1 MEYEREDF
9 IKYPKMARSDNAIE
23 GCHNAIQSSDTSIQP
38 NLWKLCGA
46 LVKEETTVQ
55 TKIIHIRRVDSA
67 KIKKKYELNGVFGKL
82 PSHQMAVAIMC
93 LIGKEIREIHF
104 GHRAL
109 PYILC
114 AYKYIQ
120 CL

>member
-1 MEYEREDF
+1 MGFGEKSGF
-9 IKYPKMARSDNAIE
+9 SP
-23 GCHNAIQSSDTSIQP
+23 
-38 NLWKLCGA
+38 
-46 LVKEETTVQ
+46 
-55 TKIIHIRRVDSA
+55 
-67 KIKKKYELNGVFGKL
+67 NGVFGKL

>member
-1 MEYEREDF
+1 M
-9 IKYPKMARSDNAIE
+9 
-23 GCHNAIQSSDTSIQP
+23 
-38 NLWKLCGA
+38 
-46 LVKEETTVQ
+46 
-55 TKIIHIRRVDSA
+55 
-67 KIKKKYELNGVFGKL
+67 NGNGEFGKL

-93 LIGKEIREIHF
+93 LIGKKIRKINF
-104 GHRAL
+104 GYRAL

>member
-1 MEYEREDF
+1 M
-9 IKYPKMARSDNAIE
+9 N
-23 GCHNAIQSSDTSIQP
+23 
-38 NLWKLCGA
+38 
-46 LVKEETTVQ
+46 VQ
-55 TKIIHIRRVDSA
+55 TARAVQNRQCLHRDI
-67 KIKKKYELNGVFGKL
+67 NGVFGKL

>member
-1 MEYEREDF
+1 MRF
-9 IKYPKMARSDNAIE
+9 RGVRGRAPSSGPSGFRRWGPSPFRTLSG
-23 GCHNAIQSSDTSIQP
+23 GCLSLHWQAWRDR
-38 NLWKLCGA
+38 GA
-46 LVKEETTVQ
+46 EPWVVEVL
-55 TKIIHIRRVDSA
+55 RLG
-67 KIKKKYELNGVFGKL
+67 YGVFGKL

>member
-1 MEYEREDF
+1 MLF
-9 IKYPKMARSDNAIE
+9 IL
-23 GCHNAIQSSDTSIQP
+23 QVSI
-38 NLWKLCGA
+38 LS
-46 LVKEETTVQ
+46 EQ
-55 TKIIHIRRVDSA
+55 TFISTLA
-67 KIKKKYELNGVFGKL
+67 ANGVFGKL

-114 AYKYIQ
+114 AYM
-120 CL
+120 LFLN

>member
-1 MEYEREDF
+1 MDGNHHLVTE
-9 IKYPKMARSDNAIE
+9 PKARKRTRS
-23 GCHNAIQSSDTSIQP
+23 TV
-38 NLWKLCGA
+38 NLQLKLCAHSA
-46 LVKEETTVQ
+46 LNFKNKRKPHRISVR
-55 TKIIHIRRVDSA
+55 IPNYRWANS
-67 KIKKKYELNGVFGKL
+67 LNGVFGKL
-82 PSHQMAVAIMC
+82 PSHQMAVAIMR

>member
-1 MEYEREDF
+1 MLPTLD
-9 IKYPKMARSDNAIE
+9 KS
-23 GCHNAIQSSDTSIQP
+23 
-38 NLWKLCGA
+38 
-46 LVKEETTVQ
+46 
-55 TKIIHIRRVDSA
+55 
-67 KIKKKYELNGVFGKL
+67 NGVFGKL

>member
-1 MEYEREDF
+1 MGVQDRALKLHPAHH
-9 IKYPKMARSDNAIE
+9 ISLSLSL
-23 GCHNAIQSSDTSIQP
+23 SSFLP
-38 NLWKLCGA
+38 
-46 LVKEETTVQ
+46 E
-55 TKIIHIRRVDSA
+55 
-67 KIKKKYELNGVFGKL
+67 IKKKSRLQINNNNDKDYNGVFGKL

>member
-1 MEYEREDF
+1 M
-9 IKYPKMARSDNAIE
+9 
-23 GCHNAIQSSDTSIQP
+23 
-38 NLWKLCGA
+38 L
-46 LVKEETTVQ
+46 TV
-55 TKIIHIRRVDSA
+55 VDHVST
-67 KIKKKYELNGVFGKL
+67 NGVFGKL

>member
-1 MEYEREDF
+1 MVLPMF
-9 IKYPKMARSDNAIE
+9 IFFSFFFFFFFSATFFRAISLE
-23 GCHNAIQSSDTSIQP
+23 PLLA
-38 NLWKLCGA
+38 
-46 LVKEETTVQ
+46 ETP
-55 TKIIHIRRVDSA
+55 
-67 KIKKKYELNGVFGKL
+67 NGVFGKL

-120 CL
+120 CLNEPFQSFPYIW

>member
-1 MEYEREDF
+1 MLFDAQEGEKRRMFLASDV
-9 IKYPKMARSDNAIE
+9 IKR
-23 GCHNAIQSSDTSIQP
+23 
-38 NLWKLCGA
+38 
-46 LVKEETTVQ
+46 
-55 TKIIHIRRVDSA
+55 
-67 KIKKKYELNGVFGKL
+67 NGVFGKL

>member
-1 MEYEREDF
+1 MHLFPHKTFLE
-9 IKYPKMARSDNAIE
+9 
-23 GCHNAIQSSDTSIQP
+23 SSSVTDHLPCKQ
-38 NLWKLCGA
+38 
-46 LVKEETTVQ
+46 
-55 TKIIHIRRVDSA
+55 
-67 KIKKKYELNGVFGKL
+67 NGVFGKL

>member
-1 MEYEREDF
+1 M
-9 IKYPKMARSDNAIE
+9 ILLI
-23 GCHNAIQSSDTSIQP
+23 SISG
-38 NLWKLCGA
+38 N
-46 LVKEETTVQ
+46 
-55 TKIIHIRRVDSA
+55 IYHIRHNTRNDEITQNMKSE
-67 KIKKKYELNGVFGKL
+67 ISNGVFGKL

>member
-1 MEYEREDF
+1 MLAASFTMLRCTIPNTSLIFDSNTTQ
-9 IKYPKMARSDNAIE
+9 ILNHSQIATVAI
-23 GCHNAIQSSDTSIQP
+23 CFCFDCDVTP
-38 NLWKLCGA
+38 
-46 LVKEETTVQ
+46 
-55 TKIIHIRRVDSA
+55 
-67 KIKKKYELNGVFGKL
+67 NGVFGKL

>member
-1 MEYEREDF
+1 MLNILSQFNVVHDVCE
-9 IKYPKMARSDNAIE
+9 I
-23 GCHNAIQSSDTSIQP
+23 
-38 NLWKLCGA
+38 
-46 LVKEETTVQ
+46 LVAE
-55 TKIIHIRRVDSA
+55 ISVDSNKCVLCCLYHPPTA
-67 KIKKKYELNGVFGKL
+67 DHGSNGVFGKL

>member
-1 MEYEREDF
+1 MNF
-9 IKYPKMARSDNAIE
+9 VISQPTVGN
-23 GCHNAIQSSDTSIQP
+23 TSVVEI
-38 NLWKLCGA
+38 
-46 LVKEETTVQ
+46 TDSII
-55 TKIIHIRRVDSA
+55 TKFDVSI
-67 KIKKKYELNGVFGKL
+67 LPNGVFGKL

>member
-1 MEYEREDF
+1 MSGKSHSGDMEMTWHGRQRF
-9 IKYPKMARSDNAIE
+9 IRSR
-23 GCHNAIQSSDTSIQP
+23 
-38 NLWKLCGA
+38 LCSGFG
-46 LVKEETTVQ
+46 
-55 TKIIHIRRVDSA
+55 
-67 KIKKKYELNGVFGKL
+67 NGVFGKL